1 MGGMPGRTDQLLTRI
16 PGAIKSARRSCG
28 ATVNNLHWTGSSHD
42 IREQTPVDKI
52 RRNVNTAALAGRCD
66 QCKLKTAIGQSLR
79 RTELMGRQTDPYDG
93 TSGIG
98 PHQKNGAVQLPL
110 LTCD

>member
-66 QCKLKTAIGQSLR
+66 QCKLKTPIGQSLR
-79 RTELMGRQTDPYDG
+79 RTELRGRQTDPEDG
-93 TSGIG
+93 TSVIG
-98 PHQKNGAVQLPL
+98 PTKNRCPLERAV
-110 LTCD
+110 LTCH